1 MVLAIVLAGV
11 FGALI
16 GSFLNVVIYR
26 LPRGMPMGMERSQCP
41 HCGTQ
46 IAGYDNIP
54 VLSYIVLGGRCRH
67 CKTGISPRY
76 PFVELLTAVLF
87 ALCAQRTLVESWQP
101 PIGAFLVLGTVCA
114 VLVSAAF
121 IDIDRKEIPPVF
133 TLRILPVLGLLG
145 SVLVPDLHGTR
156 VFGFELAGEMKP
168 GAASLLVALAG
179 ALVGF
184 AVMAGIRFLGSRIA
198 GREAMG
204 GGDVRLMTALGLLLG
219 PVGVLLAIGLG
230 FVIGAPAG
238 IVWRLR
244 RSAGGA
250 REFPFGPSLALASVA
265 ILLYRDPILSLLGL

>member
-1 MVLAIVLAGV
+1 MTAALVLAGV

-41 HCGTQ
+41 HCNKQ

-54 VLSYIVLGGRCRH
+54 ILSYIVLGGRCRN
-67 CKTGISPRY
+67 CKVNISPRY
-76 PFVELLTAVLF
+76 PFVEALTAALF
-87 ALCAQRTLVESWQP
+87 TLCALRTLELGWQP
-101 PIGAFLVLGTVCA
+101 AMIAFLVSATVCA

-121 IDIDRKEIPPVF
+121 IDIDRKEIPAVF
-133 TLRILPVLGLLG
+133 TLRFLPLLGLLG
-145 SVLVPDLHGTR
+145 AVLVPDLHGTR
-156 VFGFELAGEMKP
+156 LFGAELGDGMKP
-168 GAASLLVALAG
+168 GAASLIVGLAG
-179 ALVGF
+179 AAFAF
-184 AVMAGIRFLGSRIA
+184 AVMAGIRWIGSRIA

-238 IVWRLR
+238 LIWRAR
-244 RSAGGA
+244 QKEEA

-265 ILLYRDPILSLLGL
+265 LLLYRDPILQGLGL